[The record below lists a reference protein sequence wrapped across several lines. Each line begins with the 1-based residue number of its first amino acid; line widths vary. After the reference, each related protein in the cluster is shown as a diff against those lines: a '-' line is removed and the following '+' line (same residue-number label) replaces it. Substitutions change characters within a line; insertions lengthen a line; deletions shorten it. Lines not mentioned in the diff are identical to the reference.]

1 MTPEAR
7 RQLVHLSVLLF
18 AVPVPFLGADWA
30 AVMAGLAV
38 FINWVVFPLT
48 GRDRELMRDG
58 EKFLNGIRF
67 YPVAVLAAILL
78 LPLHLAQA
86 AWAVL
91 AVGDAFSNLIGRR
104 YGRVKLP
111 WNRAK
116 SYAGTLGF
124 VATAF
129 PAALGFLLYTQ
140 HFAAGD
146 AFLAAWRDSG
156 LAAPLPLGSAL
167 AVAFLGS
174 AVAAILESLPLRI
187 DDNLSVTIGSGAVM
201 AACLPLVL
209 R

>member
-111 WNRAK
+111 W
-116 SYAGTLGF
+116 
-124 VATAF
+124 
-129 PAALGFLLYTQ
+129 
-140 HFAAGD
+140 
-146 AFLAAWRDSG
+146 
-156 LAAPLPLGSAL
+156 
-167 AVAFLGS
+167 
-174 AVAAILESLPLRI
+174 
-187 DDNLSVTIGSGAVM
+187 
-201 AACLPLVL
+201 
-209 R
+209 